1 MSEDWPYTEE
11 ELREYFNNPDLR
23 RVRAT
28 RASGSAAGR
37 APEPPSGGIL
47 GFLYRRLGDQRKV
60 QAAVAVSVLAG
71 LFLLGV
77 AAIGLFLFTLGDD
90 DLPSLEQL
98 ENPALQLAT
107 IAYSADGVEL
117 ARYARQN
124 RSSVT
129 GEEISQNVINAL
141 IATEDHRFYDH
152 WGIDLFRFHI
162 AAIKTALG
170 DVQGGSTI
178 SMQLAR
184 NLYNKEIGKEQTISR
199 KLKEMVT
206 AVELERRYT
215 KDEIVEMY
223 LNTVEF
229 GNNAFGIEAAA
240 RTFFNRSAAELDTLQ
255 SATLVGMLKAI
266 TAYNPL
272 RNPDNARRRRNVV
285 LGQMIKHGYLSEDY
299 LDEHAEMPV
308 TTDFNPNE
316 ITRGPAP
323 YFAEYVRQW
332 LNDWSEAEGNDFYAD
347 GLYVFTTLDSRLQE
361 LAGTA
366 VENQMV
372 GLQAVVDF
380 EWGQRRGGRQSPF
393 STNVEDYVKQT
404 NYVPWSHFW
413 RVFPDTLRSFVRESD
428 AFRQL
433 VHDGLSE
440 SAAMDSLY
448 RDETFMSAL
457 KNDKS
462 RLEAGLVSIDPRNGY
477 VKAWVGGR
485 NLADDW
491 YDHVAKARRQP
502 GSTFK
507 PFVYIAAI
515 DNGYSPQH
523 TFKDT
528 LFYWSDSIGNEWSPT
543 NSDGSYTN
551 RWMTLREGLK
561 YSLNTITGQLV
572 LQVGAPTVA
581 DYARWMGIRSP
592 LNEVPS
598 LALGT
603 SNVTLLE
610 LTTAYSTLAN
620 GGLYYEPTVVTRIE
634 DQLGNVL
641 YEARPQPNE
650 ALSDQTAFKVIDMMR
665 EVVQTGGTGARIRW
679 QYQLHDY
686 DFAGKTGTTQNSAD
700 GWFMLM
706 HPELV
711 TGAWVGWNDQ
721 RMTFRTNWWG
731 QGAHNALF
739 LVGDYTRK
747 IVDDGRL
754 SKENFPL
761 PIDFGNEASEET
773 LPTPSR
779 DNRRVI
785 W

>member
-1 MSEDWPYTEE
+1 MSEDWPYTDE
-11 ELREYFNNPDLR
+11 ELREYFNNPDHR
-23 RVRAT
+23 RTKAAHDYL
-28 RASGSAAGR
+28 ASKGN
-37 APEPPSGGIL
+37 APRPPSRGVMGY
-47 GFLYRRLGDQRKV
+47 LYRRLGDRRKV
-60 QAAVAVSVLAG
+60 QALLAVAALAG
-71 LFLLGV
+71 VFFLGLGT
-77 AAIGLFLFTLGDD
+77 ITFYLITLGDE

-98 ENPALQLAT
+98 ENPSLQLAT

-129 GEEISQNVINAL
+129 GEEISQNVHNAL

-152 WGIDLFRFHI
+152 WGIDLFRFHV
-162 AAIKTALG
+162 AAIKTVLG

-178 SMQLAR
+178 TMQLAR
-184 NLYNKEIGKEQTISR
+184 NLYNKEIGKQQTISR

-215 KDEIVEMY
+215 KVEIAEMY

-229 GNNAFGIEAAA
+229 GSNAFGIEAAA
-240 RTFFNRSAAELDTLQ
+240 RTFFNVSAAELDTLQ

-285 LGQMIKHGYLSEDY
+285 LGQMIKHGYLSEDF
-299 LDEHAEMPV
+299 LALNGEVPV
-308 TTDFNPNE
+308 STDFNPNE

-323 YFAEYVRQW
+323 YFSEYVRQW
-332 LNDWSEAEGNDFYAD
+332 LNDWSRANGTDFYAD

-361 LAGTA
+361 MAEAA
-366 VENQMV
+366 VEEQMV

-380 EWGQRRGGRQSPF
+380 EWSRRRAGAGPF
-393 STNVEDYVKQT
+393 SMSTADYLKQKDFIPFS
-404 NYVPWSHFW
+404 NFW
-413 RVFPDTLRSFVRESD
+413 RAFPDTLRSFVLESESYRD
-428 AFRQL
+428 LVRQ
-433 VHDGLSE
+433 GLSE
-440 SAAMDSLY
+440 PAAIDSLFRNEEY
-448 RDETFMSAL
+448 MAAL
-457 KNDKS
+457 KLDKS
-462 RLEAGLVSIDPRNGY
+462 RLEAGMVSIDPRNGY

-515 DNGYSPQH
+515 DNGYSPQY
-523 TFKDT
+523 TIKDT
-528 LFYWSDSIGNEWSPT
+528 LFYWADGFGNEWSPT
-543 NSDGSYTN
+543 NSDGGYSN

-561 YSLNTITGQLV
+561 YSLNTITGQLI

-581 DYARWMGIRSP
+581 DYARWMGIKSP

-610 LTTAYSTLAN
+610 MTTAYSTLAN

-650 ALSDQTAFKVIDMMR
+650 ALSDQTAYKVIDMMR
-665 EVVQTGGTGARIRW
+665 EVVQTGGTGARIRF
-679 QYQLHDY
+679 QYQLYDY

-721 RMTFRTNWWG
+721 RVTFRTNWWG

-739 LVGDYTRK
+739 LVGDFTRR
-747 IVDDGRL
+747 IANDGRL
-754 SKENFPL
+754 SKERFPL
-761 PIDFGNEASEET
+761 PLDYGSSSTSE
-773 LPTPSR
+773 PQPSQR
-779 DNRRVI
+779 DDRRVI